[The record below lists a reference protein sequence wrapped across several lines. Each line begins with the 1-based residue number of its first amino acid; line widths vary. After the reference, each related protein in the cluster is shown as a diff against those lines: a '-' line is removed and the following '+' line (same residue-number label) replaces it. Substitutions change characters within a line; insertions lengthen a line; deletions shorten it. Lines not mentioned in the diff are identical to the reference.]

1 MELDESVVDFLG
13 DVSLY
18 EIDVALDWVDFLSDA
33 FVVGDVLLDE
43 LFESQLLPVLEQ
55 VIELPDDRKS
65 AVDWLNILLKDFVEV
80 FDAESKTLLTV
91 SSLHF
96 SLLDTNLDF
105 ASDVLVFDFQLV
117 HRLQF
122 LERLF
127 DELLER
133 SLQIT

>member
-1 MELDESVVDFLG
+1 M
-13 DVSLY
+13 
-18 EIDVALDWVDFLSDA
+18 
-33 FVVGDVLLDE
+33 LLDE

-65 AVDWLNILLKDFVEV
+65 AVDRLNILLKDFVEV

-105 ASDVLVFDFQLV
+105 VSDVLVFDFQLV